1 MHIAFVTAG
10 GAGMFCGSCMQDNA
24 LARALMQ
31 LGCEVSLIPT
41 YTPIRLDQEDVSDQH
56 VFLGGINLYLDNLIP
71 FWRYLPR
78 PLVSWLDHPRILK
91 WASSRGVGN
100 DASTLGPMTVA
111 MLNGARGP
119 MRREYQDLVDHLL
132 DRLKPD
138 VIVFSNA
145 LLSGIMPLLRER
157 FSGPILCLLQGD
169 DLFLNQLPGKYRDR
183 AIAAIGENS
192 RSFAAFITHTRFYAD
207 LMSQFL
213 NLDRDR
219 FRQIPLSINARFT
232 DPPDSS
238 RGAESSLPRI
248 GYFARI
254 APEKGLH
261 NLILAAREL
270 YAEGIS
276 FELHA
281 GGYLGEAHQ
290 DYFERIQKDA
300 EFLGDRFRYVGSP
313 DHEDAKFEFL
323 RQLTVFSVPASY
335 EEPKGLYILEAMAAG
350 VPVVQPSRG
359 SFPELIESTQG
370 GLLYPADDP
379 KAHAAMLKR
388 LIQPGEERDRIVSK
402 AARNV
407 RELHSST
414 QAARCLMDACEELCV
429 RLSTRESLA
438 G

>member
-1 MHIAFVTAG
+1 
-10 GAGMFCGSCMQDNA
+10 MFCGSCMQDNA
-24 LARALMQ
+24 MARALMQ

-41 YTPIRLDQEDVSDQH
+41 YTPIRLDQEDVSQEH

-78 PLVSWLDHPRILK
+78 SMVSWLDHPKILK

-100 DASTLGPMTVA
+100 DASSLGPMTLA

-119 MRREYQDLVDHLL
+119 MRREYQELVDHLV

-138 VIVFSNA
+138 VIIFSNA

-169 DLFLNQLPGKYRDR
+169 DLFLNQLPDKYRDR
-183 AIAAIGENS
+183 AIAAIRENS

-207 LMSQFL
+207 LMSRFL
-213 NLDRDR
+213 EIDRDR
-219 FRQIPLSINARFT
+219 FQQIPLSIDVRLPARN
-232 DPPDSS
+232 DNVQERD
-238 RGAESSLPRI
+238 RSLPRI

-254 APEKGLH
+254 APEKGLR

-270 YAEGIS
+270 HAEGIE

-281 GGYLGEAHQ
+281 GGYLGEAYRE
-290 DYFERIQKDA
+290 YFEQICQEA
-300 EFLGDRFRYVGSP
+300 EFLGDRFRYIGSP
-313 DHEDAKFEFL
+313 NQEEAKFEFL
-323 RQLTVFSVPASY
+323 RELTVFSVPASY

-359 SFPELIESTQG
+359 SFPELIESTGG
-370 GLLYPADDP
+370 GLLYPADDHS
-379 KAHAAMLKR
+379 AHAEMLKR
-388 LIQPGEERDRIVSK
+388 LIHRSQEREQIVEAGS
-402 AARNV
+402 RNV
-407 RELHSST
+407 LELHSSR
-414 QAARCLMDACEELCV
+414 QAARSLIGICEGQ
-429 RLSTRESLA
+429 LSQRSLQEPVA
-438 G
+438 S